1 MSLATL
7 NKQRA
12 SEKHSSSIKTTV
24 TISSVS
30 KTPTGP
36 TTPIMSPSKKITLD
50 ATSEKSEPSVA
61 SSDSP
66 LTIRA
71 ASISLEETSHVD
83 DPIGKKKELAKVKFM
98 NDGVSEPELDRRG
111 EFIMINMTSLRLS
124 LYQNI

>member
-12 SEKHSSSIKTTV
+12 SEKQQTSSIKTTV

-36 TTPIMSPSKKITLD
+36 TTPIMSPIKKTALD
-50 ATSEKSEPSVA
+50 GTSEKSETSVA

-66 LTIRA
+66 LTVRA
-71 ASISLEETSHVD
+71 ASISLEESPHVEE
-83 DPIGKKKELAKVKFM
+83 PFGKKKELAKVKFM
-98 NDGVSEPELDRRG
+98 NDGPPGAELERRG
-111 EFIMINMTSLRLS
+111 KR
-124 LYQNI
+124 Y